1 MVRKYLSI
9 VLCIAVIAAFAIPA
23 TAFARGGA
31 GKKPFAGK
39 SVQAHGMRAT
49 ARASVKIAPGQAKKA
64 ATSGTLAGDAGTA
77 AKGAKGQAKKAAA
90 AASLAGA
97 MKLKRHAKL
106 ASGMTSPTTDPGPSD
121 EATKTKGAWSRDETP
136 TAYAS
141 ITKNIMKRLEKG
153 KFVPPGLMRV
163 WYKFTAWLGLAD
175 VATPP
180 WKPVMPPASVG
191 DSPTVDGSTAD
202 SPTVDGS
209 TTDSPTTD
217 PVVVTP

>member
-1 MVRKYLSI
+1 MVRKYMSI
-9 VLCIAVIAAFAIPA
+9 VLCIAVIAAFAVPA

-31 GKKPFAGK
+31 GKKPVAGK
-39 SVQAHGMRAT
+39 SARAHGTRAT
-49 ARASVKIAPGQAKKA
+49 AQASVKIAPGQAKKTA
-64 ATSGTLAGDAGTA
+64 RSGAPAEGVGKA
-77 AKGAKGQAKKAAA
+77 AKGSRGQAKKAAA

-97 MKLKRHAKL
+97 MKLKRHSKL
-106 ASGMTSPTTDPGPSD
+106 ASVMTSPTTEPGPST

-141 ITKNIMKRLEKG
+141 ITKNIMKRMEKG

-180 WKPVMPPASVG
+180 WKPVVPPASLG
-191 DSPTVDGSTAD
+191 A

-209 TTDSPTTD
+209 TTDSPTADGSATDSPTTD